1 MASVFKK
8 MRDRVSSTTKKFT
21 EKIDHL
27 LYYKELDE
35 DFFDELEENLILS
48 DISVNTAETIVEELQ
63 DNIKTKKLKTTES
76 VIEELQNIM
85 IQMVD
90 IPEDPIQFPAITL
103 VVGVNGVGKTTTIA
117 KLAQKYKSE
126 GKKVVLAA
134 ADTFRAAAV
143 EQLETWADRIGV
155 DIITSRSGA
164 DPASVVFD
172 AIHSAQA
179 KNADILICDTA
190 GRLHNKVNLM
200 NELNKL
206 NRICEREKGDY
217 HIHNVLVVDATTG
230 QNALTQAKT
239 FNDAVPLSG
248 IIMTKLDGTAKGG
261 VIIPI
266 LNELKIPIEYVG
278 LGEKAEVLIPFNAKD
293 FVEMLYHPDE
303 DANS

>member
-1 MASVFKK
+1 M
-8 MRDRVSSTTKKFT
+8 
-21 EKIDHL
+21 
-27 LYYKELDE
+27 
-35 DFFDELEENLILS
+35 
-48 DISVNTAETIVEELQ
+48 
-63 DNIKTKKLKTTES
+63 
-76 VIEELQNIM
+76 
-85 IQMVD
+85 
-90 IPEDPIQFPAITL
+90 
-103 VVGVNGVGKTTTIA
+103 
-117 KLAQKYKSE
+117 
-126 GKKVVLAA
+126 LAA

-143 EQLETWADRIGV
+143 EQLKTWADRIGV

-230 QNALTQAKT
+230 QNALMQAKT

-278 LGEKAEVLIPFNAKD
+278 LGEKAEDLIPFNAKD
-293 FVEMLYHPDE
+293 FVEMLYHPEE